1 MRVRVQPAFAHLLVA
16 VLALTGAAQTPR
28 SAGSSAKAVSAP
40 SDASRD
46 DAQDALELD
55 ANLVLVSA
63 VVTKG
68 GEDGKPLRGLTA
80 RDFSVADEGVPQQV
94 AFFGDETLPL
104 DVEFLFD
111 ASDSMQFRE
120 AFQRAALASFLRGLL
135 RPGDRASILS
145 FENRVRVEQ
154 DFTSDAEA
162 LLAAIDRLPSGG
174 ATALYDAIVMAS
186 DRMANERGRRAIV
199 VFSDGY
205 DTFSNARL
213 ETVLKRAQGAD
224 VSLYAI
230 NTSRPAWSVTD
241 AFKQNDPLEF
251 LASETGGEVYYP
263 GDAKAVLKTLAVLS
277 SHLRERYVL
286 GFYPSVQ
293 ARDGRFRRLTVTV
306 AHKKASVRARTGY
319 YAPDKSAAKSSQP
332 TPRQ

>member
-1 MRVRVQPAFAHLLVA
+1 MIARAWLASAAILVA
-16 VLALTGAAQTPR
+16 GLALSSAAQTPR
-28 SAGSSAKAVSAP
+28 RANVTPKTVSEGPMSSAGDGVP
-40 SDASRD
+40 
-46 DAQDALELD
+46 DALELD

-68 GEDGKPLRGLTA
+68 GYDGKPMRGLTVA
-80 RDFSVADEGVPQQV
+80 DFTVLDEGVAQQV

-120 AFQRAALASFLRGLL
+120 AFQRIALASFLRGLL
-135 RPGDRASILS
+135 RAGDRAAILS

-154 DFTSDAEA
+154 DFTADPEA

-174 ATALYDAIVMAS
+174 ATALYDAIVLAS

-199 VFSDGY
+199 IFSDGY

-224 VSLYAI
+224 VTIYAI
-230 NTSRPAWSVTD
+230 NTSRPAWSVSD
-241 AFKQNDPLEF
+241 EFRRNDPLEF

-263 GDAKAVLKTLAVLS
+263 GDAKAVLKTLEVLS

-286 GFYPSVQ
+286 GFYPNAL
-293 ARDGRFRRLTVTV
+293 ARDGRFRRLTVNV
-306 AHKKASVRARTGY
+306 AHKKAVVRSRTGY
-319 YAPDKSAAKSSQP
+319 YAPE
-332 TPRQ
+332 R